1 MAGQVRG
8 MTLMHCPL
16 CMALA
21 VLATIRAASHLSLAW
36 LRIVTVKGEAPVFMG
51 STMALMDAESPG

>member
-1 MAGQVRG
+1 

-36 LRIVTVKGEAPVFMG
+36 LRIVSVKGEAPVFMG
-51 STMALMDAESPG
+51 PTMALMDAESAG